1 MGEMKPVTMMTSED
15 LGVIFAS
22 LRSSLRN
29 YLRRHVSDICVA
41 EDLLQD
47 IFVKA
52 LAAIKD
58 NRAPK
63 NPAGWLYAA
72 ARTTV
77 VDYYRSSRSGAKELD
92 EDLPDTQHADDELLH
107 QELAMCLRPL
117 AQKLPAIYRDT
128 LLATD
133 LDGQTMR
140 SLAKAQGLSV
150 SAIKSRASRAR
161 RMLKASLLDCCHVE
175 VADGMVIDY
184 GRRSSEPCKIGCA
197 SVAEIPP
204 P

>member
-1 MGEMKPVTMMTSED
+1 MDERKPVTTMTPED
-15 LGVIFAS
+15 LGVAFTL
-22 LRSSLRN
+22 LRNSLRN
-29 YLRRHVSDICVA
+29 YLRRHVSDPCAV

-52 LAAIKD
+52 LAAID
-58 NRAPK
+58 ANRAPK

-117 AQKLPAIYRDT
+117 AQLLPALYRDA

-133 LDGQTMR
+133 FDGRTMQ
-140 SLAKAQGLSV
+140 SLAKEQGLSV

-184 GRRSSEPCKIGCA
+184 GRRSSEPCKGGCT
-197 SVAEIPP
+197 SVIRKSRP
-204 P
+204 